1 MKRTFAFLFCFTAA
15 AAWPPE
21 WSRPFP
27 AHKIAGNVYYV
38 GTEDLACYL
47 VTDPAGHILI
57 NTGMS
62 DSVKTIRAGVE
73 KLGFRFSDI
82 KVLLT
87 MQAHFD
93 HVAAF
98 AGIAKLT
105 GAQVYATEADAGII
119 EDGGKSDPWLG
130 KDGWSRRS
138 R

>member
-1 MKRTFAFLFCFTAA
+1 VKRTFAFLFCFTAA